1 MLDYTKVAVRQMID
15 NFKKMGFILNLVLQ
29 IVYILY
35 LTYAIITQ
43 RANLVVNIILLTIS
57 CAYLVFYLV
66 VTRKGKNPDGEIKKL
81 KNGGRNVFKWTKLAI
96 RAYALGVAI
105 YGVCTTVE
113 KVSEI
118 SVLLTAAMVA
128 MWIFQII
135 FDVVYKI
142 IESQFGMVIE
152 GLEADIENLMK
163 PVTSIKN
170 AFKKLKGEEVVQTA
184 PSKRR
189 LKLDAKVMAAR
200 REKAEQK
207 QLAKQRKAEEKQLAR
222 QRKAE
227 EKQLAKQRKAE
238 EKALAKASGKK
249 SSDDNGKSE

>member
-1 MLDYTKVAVRQMID
+1 MTVIYS
-15 NFKKMGFILNLVLQ
+15 NFGDQ
-29 IVYILY
+29 D
-35 LTYAIITQ
+35 TE
-43 RANLVVNIILLTIS
+43 LL
-57 CAYLVFYLV
+57 
-66 VTRKGKNPDGEIKKL
+66 KGI
-81 KNGGRNVFKWTKLAI
+81 W
-96 RAYALGVAI
+96 
-105 YGVCTTVE
+105 
-113 KVSEI
+113 
-118 SVLLTAAMVA
+118 
-128 MWIFQII
+128 
-135 FDVVYKI
+135 
-142 IESQFGMVIE
+142 E

-200 REKAEQK
+200 KEKAEQK